1 MRHLVV
7 PCGHPNRIV
16 GPFMAPTDGNLLL
29 VVCLVARRPL
39 AGSEF
44 NSHRNLLVGSLCF
57 LFRVVRAASSRAP
70 FAPPACTVRAAI
82 ARPSSPPARRR
93 HAASAPLLCGIH
105 AVSAPLS
112 RGHIRRQRSGHH
124 RQSRRHHAVNSV
136 VYNNVTTPGLVLLDL
151 G

>member
-1 MRHLVV
+1 MV
-7 PCGHPNRIV
+7 
-16 GPFMAPTDGNLLL
+16 PTDGYMLL

-39 AGSEF
+39 AGGEF
-44 NSHRNLLVGSLCF
+44 NSRHNLLVGSLCF

-105 AVSAPLS
+105 VAIRAVSAPLS